1 MDRYINRKR
10 ERERERGPAWQV
22 GFERRVESEYR
33 DTPSRVQKS
42 IPRWGMTRGNGE
54 DDASSLSV
62 FFFFLFLFARKR
74 RAPILPTRLPRGF
87 QAALPTSAV
96 WWIFDLFGVRS
107 LLTFRRRWNLPIHRG
122 NSSPCLLYAN
132 QRRCSMLSLLTRSFR
147 SFAGKRWNLMED
159 EQHREFPSFVSIA
172 NEAIFFL
179 FFYRSFPRV
188 VFLINEW

>member
-1 MDRYINRKR
+1 MTGWVRTKGR
-10 ERERERGPAWQV
+10 ERVSRYSIAGPEIDTTMGDDQGGWRGRCLFAV
-22 GFERRVESEYR
+22 R
-33 DTPSRVQKS
+33 
-42 IPRWGMTRGNGE
+42 I
-54 DDASSLSV
+54 
-62 FFFFLFLFARKR
+62 FFFLFLFARKR

-122 NSSPCLLYAN
+122 NSSSCLLYAN